1 MQKEEDFLNPAQVR
15 AKEAELAERVEEK
28 RLEVMDD
35 DKHDRK
41 LRDMF
46 LDWGDGRVERTEHK
60 GIIPARERIK
70 QYKTKNIRRNLPS
83 AILKQ
88 PGGKSRMHGVQSQ
101 VDLKAP
107 SSTKEALGARPT
119 TAGIA
124 SAFGQSEALT
134 AASAGLAGSAQAD
147 SQVAL

>member
-15 AKEAELAERVEEK
+15 AKEAELAEKIEEK

-46 LDWGDGRVERTEHK
+46 RYDERTEHK

-70 QYKTKNIRRNLPS
+70 QYKTKNIRRQLPTS
-83 AILKQ
+83 MSK
-88 PGGKSRMHGVQSQ
+88 PTGKSRMHGVQSQ

-107 SSTKEALGARPT
+107 TTTKEA
-119 TAGIA
+119 
-124 SAFGQSEALT
+124 
-134 AASAGLAGSAQAD
+134 
-147 SQVAL
+147 